1 MSPKI
6 AIIGA
11 GPSGLLLARLL
22 HLSSIPVTIYEGE
35 TSSNTRSQ
43 GGTLDLHPESG
54 QLALRSTGLYD
65 EFQKHARYE
74 GEDFILCDK
83 HGKKQIEIKD
93 TERGRPEIDRV
104 VLRGMLLESLP
115 EGMVRWGKRVGKV
128 EIGRI
133 TFEDGNVEEEFDLIV
148 GADGARSKVRP
159 LLTHI
164 SPFYSGVS
172 GFDIRLADA
181 KLHPETDAMVGN
193 GSMFAF
199 GEEDRR
205 VLLTQRNGDGTLR
218 TYAVGPQ
225 PESWIKDTKISSG
238 TTEEIREALTKE
250 FAEWSPELTRI
261 IHDFD
266 IEKGDSITPRSLY
279 MLPVG
284 LTWPSQ
290 PGVTLI
296 GDAAHLM
303 TPFAGEGVNMA
314 LADGLSLAREI
325 IKSPTD
331 LARAVQQYE
340 KEMFPRS
347 TRMTQ
352 KTWEGLMSRFAPGA
366 IQAFKDKVR
375 RQVDGLPEDHDMR
388 KKVMVAEDESLVV
401 KVDSLRID
409 AIERSVE

>member
-1 MSPKI
+1 M
-6 AIIGA
+6 
-11 GPSGLLLARLL
+11 
-22 HLSSIPVTIYEGE
+22 
-35 TSSNTRSQ
+35 
-43 GGTLDLHPESG
+43 
-54 QLALRSTGLYD
+54 
-65 EFQKHARYE
+65 
-74 GEDFILCDK
+74 
-83 HGKKQIEIKD
+83 
-93 TERGRPEIDRV
+93 
-104 VLRGMLLESLP
+104 
-115 EGMVRWGKRVGKV
+115 RWGKRVGKV
-128 EIGRI
+128 DIGMI
-133 TFEDGNVEEEFDLIV
+133 TFEDGSFEGGFDLIV
-148 GADGARSKVRP
+148 GADGAWSKVRP

-164 SPFYSGVS
+164 PPSYSGVS
-172 GFDIRLADA
+172 GFDIRLTDA
-181 KLHPETDAMVGN
+181 KLHPEIDAMVGN

-199 GEEDRR
+199 GEEDRK
-205 VLLTQRNGDGTLR
+205 VLLTQRNGDGSLR

-225 PESWIKDTKISSG
+225 PESWIKDSKISSG
-238 TTEEIREALTKE
+238 TTEEIRATLAKE

-266 IEKGDSITPRSLY
+266 TEKGDSITPRSLY

-314 LADGLSLAREI
+314 LADGLSLAQEI

-331 LARAVQQYE
+331 LAQAVQQYE

-366 IQAFKDKVR
+366 IQAFKDKVK

-388 KKVMVAEDESLVV
+388 KKVMVAEDESLAV
-401 KVDSLRID
+401 KVHGLKID
-409 AIERSVE
+409 AVERSVE